1 MIILGKSKFAA
12 KLWRSE
18 QLIKLAFRSF
28 CHDLKVFKCLWGDTQ
43 KNWEKKTRKSFNVV
57 SIDDKYVN
65 CIYLCNPLLRAICI
79 TTLILPRVSI
89 LLFGGVGYVRVWIRI
104 RVRVGLRVKP
114 LSSSGI
120 FLVTNFDVEVYLRE
134 EIETILGLE
143 LQNINSKIEIKV
155 YLHCIWLRTSFLRAW
170 SVNIPKISLRQ
181 SVCCYRSNT
190 E

>member
-1 MIILGKSKFAA
+1 MSSLYT
-12 KLWRSE
+12 
-18 QLIKLAFRSF
+18 LAFRSF
-28 CHDLKVFKCLWGDTQ
+28 CHDLKVFICRWGDTQ
-43 KNWEKKTRKSFNVV
+43 KNWEKKKTRKIFNVV
-57 SIDDKYVN
+57 SIDDQYVN
-65 CIYLCNPLLRAICI
+65 CIYLCNPLMRAICI
-79 TTLILPRVSI
+79 TTLILPRVFI
-89 LLFGGVGYVRVWIRI
+89 LLFWGVGGEGVGYGRVWIRVWV
-104 RVRVGLRVKP
+104 RVRVGLRVKL

-134 EIETILGLE
+134 EIETIVGLK

-181 SVCCYRSNT
+181 SVCCYRSTT